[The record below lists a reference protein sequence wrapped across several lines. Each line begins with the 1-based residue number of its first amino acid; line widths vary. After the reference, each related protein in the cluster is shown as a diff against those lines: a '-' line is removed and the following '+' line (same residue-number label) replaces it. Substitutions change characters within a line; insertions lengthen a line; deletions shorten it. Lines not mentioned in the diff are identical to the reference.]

1 MKIRVASIE
10 DFDIL
15 LEMFL
20 VKYNKERENNHIL
33 PEASLFI
40 ERVKTDM
47 KYLLDKS
54 AGVVAEKDG
63 SIIGYM
69 LSFYPIDNFKGS
81 QKGAY
86 TPEWGH
92 GVRYDNEEL
101 VYYKMFTELWNMWI
115 GKKCYNHCISYLTHE
130 TRIEKFLFDMSYGMI
145 VEDAVNTPDE
155 NIIDF
160 EVKEDVTIRPARRE
174 DMESLLAFVTLLINH
189 LNEKPIFRYGTPPTI
204 EDAEFEFFD
213 KPGICLVAEYDKRI
227 IGCMRGH
234 FNETTNSDIVANN
247 KNIAIDYA
255 YVKPYFR
262 SQNIGRKLLSEFS
275 KSAKLRGIE
284 TCSVDYETHNFKACV
299 YWRNHFKVF
308 VKSAIRKID
317 DRF

>member
-1 MKIRVASIE
+1 MKIRIASIE

-15 LEMFL
+15 IDMFIK
-20 VKYNKERENNHIL
+20 KYNVERENNIFL
-33 PEASLFI
+33 PEVNKFI
-40 ERVKTDM
+40 ERLKTDM
-47 KYLLDKS
+47 KYLLEKS

-63 SIIGYM
+63 KIIGYM

-86 TPEWGH
+86 TPEWAH
-92 GVRYDNEEL
+92 GVNYSNEEI
-101 VYYKMFTELWNMWI
+101 VYYAMFAELWEIWI
-115 GKKCYNHCISYLTHE
+115 KNNCYNHCISYLSNE
-130 TRIEKFLFDMSYGMI
+130 NRVERFLFDMSYGMI
-145 VEDAVNTPDE
+145 VEDAIIIPDS
-155 NIIDF
+155 NIIDV
-160 EVKEDVTIRPARRE
+160 ELKEDVVIRPATKN

-189 LNEKPIFRYGTPPTI
+189 LNEKPVFRYGTPPTI
-204 EDAEFEFFD
+204 EDAEYEFFE
-213 KPGICLVAEYDKRI
+213 KPGICLVAEYENRI

-234 FNETTNSDIVANN
+234 FNETTNSDIVVND

-262 SQNIGRKLLSEFS
+262 GQNIGKKLLSEFS
-275 KSAKLRGIE
+275 KSAKSVGME
-284 TCSVDYETHNFKACV
+284 TCSVDYETHNYKAAI

-308 VKSAIRKID
+308 NKSAIRKID